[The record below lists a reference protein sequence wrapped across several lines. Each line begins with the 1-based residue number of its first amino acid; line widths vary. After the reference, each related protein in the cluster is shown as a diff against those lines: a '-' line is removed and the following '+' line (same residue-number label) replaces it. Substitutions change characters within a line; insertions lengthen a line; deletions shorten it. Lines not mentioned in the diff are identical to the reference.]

1 MVRAFLDPDSC
12 ASIEPSRLPF
22 SSDDN
27 GYRYVAGD
35 ALQLPVTVVG
45 RPVWVSLSGG
55 ANGAVGK
62 KKLFR
67 RAVVQQVV
75 VDDVKEEGGDDED
88 HLHRVRVEY
97 ASGSTYKVRPSLLEG
112 ILSAEVQC
120 TMKNQ
125 QDSGCHDQ
133 NNKHVL
139 LYRETDAYRR
149 ACVIHCGIAEDFL
162 EIGCAEGITCEK
174 IRQTTGGVDGDDPT
188 RRRSRPPVGIDK
200 SATCIDEARK
210 RYPECEFVQA
220 DIFAAEDNCSKSD
233 GFCWRAFAPTV
244 VAIDINGTRE
254 LEAVLSSIDLVIRHW
269 QPRLVLVKSRALYH
283 AVQKITKME
292 RTDDDAAAAA
302 AGREPDSS
310 VG

>member
-22 SSDDN
+22 SSNDD

-75 VDDVKEEGGDDED
+75 VDEEKEGGGYDDDED
-88 HLHRVRVEY
+88 DHRVRVEY

-112 ILSAEVQC
+112 ILSAELQC
-120 TMKNQ
+120 TMNQ
-125 QDSGCHDQ
+125 H
-133 NNKHVL
+133 KHVL

-149 ACVIHCGIAEDFL
+149 ACVIHCGIDEEFL
-162 EIGCAEGITCEK
+162 EIGCAEGISCEK
-174 IRQTTGGVDGDDPT
+174 IRQTGSVVDEDPT
-188 RRRSRPPVGIDK
+188 RRTRRPPVGIDK

-220 DIFAAEDNCSKSD
+220 DIFSAEEDGSPKSD
-233 GFCWRAFAPTV
+233 VFCWRAYAPTV

-254 LEAVLSSIDLVIRHW
+254 LEAVLSSIELVIRHW

-283 AVQKITKME
+283 AVQKIKQEEE
-292 RTDDDAAAAA
+292 RTDDDVAAA
-302 AGREPDSS
+302 AGREPDSF
-310 VG
+310 GGK

>member
-12 ASIEPSRLPF
+12 GSIEPSLLPF
-22 SSDDN
+22 ADDSG
-27 GYRYVAGD
+27 GYRYIAGD

-45 RPVWVSLSGG
+45 RPVWVYLSGG
-55 ANGAVGK
+55 KNGAVGK
-62 KKLFR
+62 KRLFR

-75 VDDVKEEGGDDED
+75 VDETESGDDEED
-88 HLHRVRVEY
+88 HFRVRVEY
-97 ASGSTYKVRPSLLEG
+97 ASGSTYKVRPSMLEG
-112 ILSAEVQC
+112 ILSAELRC

-125 QDSGCHDQ
+125 R
-133 NNKHVL
+133 KHVL

-174 IRQTTGGVDGDDPT
+174 IRKTTSDDIDTT
-188 RRRSRPPVGIDK
+188 RQRRQRPPVGIDK

-220 DIFAAEDNCSKSD
+220 DIFAEDD
-233 GFCWRAFAPTV
+233 VFWRAYAPTV

-254 LEAVLSSIDLVIRHW
+254 LEAVLSSIELVIRHW

-283 AVQKITKME
+283 AVQKIKKEDE
-292 RTDDDAAAAA
+292 RTDDDAAAAPA
-302 AGREPDSS
+302 RREPDSF
-310 VG
+310 VGL